1 MGRSSNYTH
10 DRNYWFISDFETI
23 TTKTKYYQDN
33 GDTGVLLFSLQK
45 YESND
50 TCVNGVNIGEY
61 FTYIMSFKKSCT
73 VFFHNLSFDGDFIVK
88 YLQQH
93 TRFKLTYADKKV
105 GFKFFRQNNRIYY
118 IQLSYKIRNKNG
130 NSQWIKIVFRC
141 SLLLLSASVSALAKS
156 IGKTKYITDD
166 DMSNFYDREPTD
178 TLENVD
184 KRYLDYCNNDVDVVN
199 TCLSNFTKSLESLP
213 LLKAYNDNRL
223 KNKKSIFNP
232 FHYLTAGALAMGL
245 LKNIY
250 LPNYNR
256 DNKSRISLYLD
267 ESDYDTI
274 RPFYTGGWTQ
284 FNPDF
289 NGAPV
294 KVNNGVFIDVN
305 SAYPHQMSKE
315 LPYGVVHSDRPNT
328 PHYTFKTIKVI
339 SATIKDKF
347 KNVVILRNWKR
358 DDVQKEMRYV
368 RELNN
373 FICHYIEEEWD
384 IINEYYDI
392 KFEWIENK
400 YMLKQAWAKE
410 YIYDLYYWKSYY
422 KSCGNNAFANT
433 FKILLN
439 SSYGKMGMRKD
450 FDSMYYIPKIE
461 LHGDSYSD
469 INQINRGN
477 EILMENKKFN
487 FKYASE
493 TYKIDETLVPVICTP
508 VKSATRFS
516 NIASA
521 SVITALERVYL
532 WETIRD
538 LGPDKFI
545 YSDTDS
551 IAFRDITDKQLE
563 QYVGDELGKWDI
575 EFRFNEFG
583 CFGVKKYQVLNDGK
597 ELKFK
602 FAGLNKVKKDLE
614 YMNFDDDILQI
625 ADATLIRKSIK
636 SGIVLIKSDKI
647 FSRGNL

>member
-1 MGRSSNYTH
+1 MARSSNYTH

-23 TTKTKYYQDN
+23 TTKTDYYQKN

-50 TCVNGVNIGEY
+50 ECINGVNIVEY
-61 FTYIMSFKKSCT
+61 FEYIMSLKKSCT
-73 VFFHNLSFDGDFIVK
+73 IFFHNLSFDGDFIVK
-88 YLQQH
+88 HLQQH
-93 TRFKLTYADKKV
+93 TQYKLTYEDKKV

-118 IQLSYKIRNKNG
+118 IQLTYKIRNKNG

-141 SLLLLSASVSALAKS
+141 SLLLLSSSVSALAKS
-156 IGKTKYITDD
+156 VGMTKHIDDD
-166 DMSNFYDREPTD
+166 DMSNFYDREPTQNIN
-178 TLENVD
+178 NVD
-184 KRYLDYCNNDVDVVN
+184 KRYLEYCNNDVAVVN
-199 TCLSNFTKSLESLP
+199 KCLSNFTKSLDSLDS
-213 LLKAYNDNRL
+213 LKSYNENRT

-232 FHYLTAGALAMGL
+232 FHFLTAGALAIGL

-250 LPNYNR
+250 LPKYNR
-256 DNKSRISLYLD
+256 ENKSSISLFLD
-267 ESDYDTI
+267 ESTYDAV

-294 KVNNGVFIDVN
+294 KVRNGVFIDVN
-305 SAYPHQMSKE
+305 SAYPYQMSKD
-315 LPYGVVHSDRPNT
+315 LPYGDLYTTKPEL
-328 PHYTFKTIKVI
+328 PHYTFKTIKVKF
-339 SATIKDKF
+339 AKIKEEF
-347 KNVVILRNWKR
+347 KNVVILKNWKR
-358 DDVQKEMRYV
+358 DNTQTDMRYV

-373 FICHYIEEEWD
+373 FICYYIEEEWN

-392 KFEWIENK
+392 KFEWVENK
-400 YMLKQAWAKE
+400 YMLKLPWAKE
-410 YIYDLYYWKSYY
+410 YINDLYHWKSYY
-422 KSCGNNAFANT
+422 KNVGNSAFAMT

-450 FDSMYYIPKIE
+450 FDSMFYLPKTDFT
-461 LHGDSYSD
+461 GKTYAD
-469 INQINRGN
+469 INKQNRG
-477 EILMENKKFN
+477 EIVHMDKKDFS

-493 TYKIDETLVPVICTP
+493 TYKIDETLIPVICNSIKT
-508 VKSATRFS
+508 KSKLS
-516 NIASA
+516 NIAAA

-551 IAFRDITDKQLE
+551 IAFRDIDDGILKP
-563 QYVGDELGKWDI
+563 YVGDELGKWDI
-575 EFRFNEFG
+575 EFRFDEFG
-583 CFGVKKYQVLNDGK
+583 CFGVKKYQVLNNGK

-614 YMNFDDDILQI
+614 YMNFDNDILQI
-625 ADATLIRKSIK
+625 SDATLIRKSIK
-636 SGIVLIKSDKI
+636 SGIILIKSDKI
-647 FSRGNL
+647 FNRGKL